1 MLIKRIILII
11 LFLASILNAENKKDI
26 EKEIIKYVKKGS
38 VVVATLKGE
47 KLFDYNSDEK
57 YVPASTQKVIIAL
70 VAIDL
75 FGLNYRFFTDIFVN
89 NKNDILI
96 KGYGDPFFIS
106 EDFNKII
113 SQFKTTYKFS
123 EINNIYLDD
132 SFFEGDL
139 TIPGSEYSLNPYEA
153 PVSAIS
159 LNFNTILLKRENNKI
174 ISGEEETPMLEFTE
188 KIIKELNVQIKKNGD
203 LTRINLGKNR
213 DNPPLYFGEMLTY
226 FLKKE
231 GIKINGKIEKK
242 LLDKEFKNLFRY
254 YSDKTLYEILKA
266 MLEHSNNFITNQIFL
281 CIGSYNFKKPKTD
294 LKSST
299 KFINEYLKEK
309 YLLTNTGLVEGSGL
323 SRDNFTTA
331 NDLLKIMIKFFQY
344 KELMRYNKIKNYYY
358 KTGTLKDNN
367 SIVGFYQS
375 EKDNEWKIFIV
386 LLNQVERNRNKI
398 VEIILDNY

>member
-1 MLIKRIILII
+1 LL
-11 LFLASILNAENKKDI
+11 
-26 EKEIIKYVKKGS
+26 
-38 VVVATLKGE
+38 
-47 KLFDYNSDEK
+47 
-57 YVPASTQKVIIAL
+57 
-70 VAIDL
+70 IDL